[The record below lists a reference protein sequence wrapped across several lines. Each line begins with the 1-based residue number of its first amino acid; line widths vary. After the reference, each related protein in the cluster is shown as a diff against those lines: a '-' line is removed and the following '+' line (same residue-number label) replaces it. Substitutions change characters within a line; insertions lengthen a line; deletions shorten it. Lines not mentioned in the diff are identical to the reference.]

1 MESAAEAPHYDT
13 GVVVGLL
20 CFRLGFTF
28 TSAIIAARQIVCLS
42 APGRFQGV
50 TYHSVTVLIRI
61 TEFRLVGVARPR
73 RSCAEFL
80 HLKRP
85 EILHIVD
92 IQPDTLRLTP
102 WLNGPVYTYRRFA
115 AHASN

>member
-1 MESAAEAPHYDT
+1 
-13 GVVVGLL
+13 
-20 CFRLGFTF
+20 
-28 TSAIIAARQIVCLS
+28 
-42 APGRFQGV
+42 V

-61 TEFRLVGVARPR
+61 TEFRLVGMARPR
-73 RSCAEFL
+73 RSPRGRWYAGGRNIYLSFLAEDAEFL

-92 IQPDTLRLTP
+92 IQSDTLRLTP